1 MLEVRKGDTAHLE
14 CLAQGEPPPSITWQ
28 RRGKRL
34 PDGRENMTGQ
44 SLVFRQVGRE
54 HAGLYQC
61 TASNGHG
68 TEATKMVELE
78 VLYPPEIQ
86 VTEVFVSTYT
96 GQDKVELVCNVHAHP
111 APLVV
116 WTRGGQTISE
126 GGEGRLR
133 TNSVGRRRHSLVIT
147 NVQRSDFGQYTCS
160 AANSLG
166 TSNQTIELSG
176 NDIIVVKY
184 SIEIQNRNRKVDPL
198 QSLNYSD
205 MVFISGFR
213 LWT

>member
-1 MLEVRKGDTAHLE
+1 MTAGDSAHLE
-14 CLAQGEPPPSITWQ
+14 CLASGQPPPSLTWT
-28 RRGKRL
+28 RLGKRL
-34 PDGRENMTGQ
+34 PDGRDNITGQ
-44 SLVFRQVGRE
+44 SLVFTEVSRE

-116 WTRGGQTISE
+116 WTRQGEMISQ
-126 GGEGRLR
+126 GGEERLR
-133 TNSVGRRRHSLVIT
+133 INTLGRRRHSLVIN
-147 NVQRSDFGQYTCS
+147 NVQQSDFGQYSCS

-166 TSNQTIELSG
+166 TDNKTITLSG
-176 NDIIVVKY
+176 SKISTQIFSILNTELKY
-184 SIEIQNRNRKVDPL
+184 RR
-198 QSLNYSD
+198 
-205 MVFISGFR
+205 
-213 LWT
+213 

>member
-34 PDGRENMTGQ
+34 PDGRANMTGQ

-86 VTEVFVSTYT
+86 VTEVFVSTFT

-116 WTRGGQTISE
+116 WTRAGQVISQ

-133 TNSVGRRRHSLVIT
+133 INTIGRRRHSLVISK
-147 NVQRSDFGQYTCS
+147 VHQSDFGQYTCS

-166 TSNQTIELSG
+166 SANKTIELSG
-176 NDIIVVKY
+176 KNIYIK
-184 SIEIQNRNRKVDPL
+184 IIQNRNT
-198 QSLNYSD
+198 N
-205 MVFISGFR
+205 
-213 LWT
+213 